1 MMFVNSYDDDDDQD
15 ESDVSPA
22 SSVYVLAQMIKI
34 MIIM

>member
-22 SSVYVLAQMIKI
+22 SSVLAQMIKI